1 MDRTSFYVLNY
12 ACSPFTISPR
22 DIQPHKRQQSINH
35 QQLVSELI
43 PPALHSRLFKHKAH
57 KRRRHSYVR
66 HEFVARLSACKQ
78 TEGKQSQ
85 QRTVCIRAQDVYGI
99 DNACRIERLEHQDK
113 QTEHHGNAD
122 MCTAAQL
129 LVALALANVHAIAC
143 GERCQCRVGT

>member
-1 MDRTSFYVLNY
+1 MDRTSFYILNY

-22 DIQPHKRQQSINH
+22 DIQPHERQQSINH

-66 HEFVARLSACKQ
+66 HKFVARLSAGKQ

-85 QRTVCIRAQDVYGI
+85 QRTVCIRAHDVYGV
-99 DNACRIERLEHQDK
+99 DNTCRIERLEHQDK
-113 QTEHHGNAD
+113 QTEHYGNAN

-129 LVALALANVHAIAC
+129 LVALVLSYVHAMAC
-143 GERCQCRVGT
+143 GKGCLG